1 MIFKGDSKL
10 KRISIDLPESLISRF
25 DDLRREWGLKA
36 RGPVIER
43 LLKEVLEE
51 EEYQPNNIQQ
61 TLNFNSDYDINQNID
76 YDEFSSLVLIDYQKG
91 GANQEKAAID
101 KLSTNKSFNEKKQ
114 VNIDLPN
121 FVNNKVNKLKRS
133 LNSENLKNKINEYVI
148 DPINDD
154 ELKKCQFEIRNHW
167 NKLYGTTPNEIILE
181 ASMEWFSRDIWP
193 YLDGAEQLSFT
204 WTAANRLMREVCPT
218 WIKEPA
224 SFELVIL
231 MVGILEDPFAASN
244 LINRIPTLVRRFVSK
259 FKRVNKSN
267 SFKAL
272 DSTMTVVGALKLL
285 NLSTQAGASHTLSRI
300 RNSYKMKALEY
311 HPDKGGSTDN
321 MRQLNEAYQLLKSL
335 YRK

>member
-1 MIFKGDSKL
+1 MVFRENL

-133 LNSENLKNKINEYVI
+133 LNSDNLKNKINEYVI
-148 DPINDD
+148 DPINHD

-167 NKLYGTTPNEIILE
+167 NKLYQKILT
-181 ASMEWFSRDIWP
+181 FD
-193 YLDGAEQLSFT
+193 L
-204 WTAANRLMREVCPT
+204 
-218 WIKEPA
+218 
-224 SFELVIL
+224 
-231 MVGILEDPFAASN
+231 
-244 LINRIPTLVRRFVSK
+244 
-259 FKRVNKSN
+259 
-267 SFKAL
+267 KAY
-272 DSTMTVVGALKLL
+272 
-285 NLSTQAGASHTLSRI
+285 I
-300 RNSYKMKALEY
+300 F
-311 HPDKGGSTDN
+311 
-321 MRQLNEAYQLLKSL
+321 
-335 YRK
+335 